1 MSSRS
6 SSHRHQPYE
15 ATRNRKKRRNKTG
28 VVFKSPDKKRI
39 RNYSTGSWFDQESLE
54 HTYKMLSD
62 ISPVSASR
70 KKLIDYSSDESEN
83 EDDLFET
90 EGEEEGTYKTDCW
103 IIDVELLSECI
114 KKVAVCK
121 CCHSELH
128 FTELVNFRA
137 GLATKFSLECRN
149 VECAHLRDCSF
160 TTTRKIGQIF
170 EVNRKSVL
178 AS

>member
-6 SSHRHQPYE
+6 SSHRHQPYK
-15 ATRNRKKRRNKTG
+15 ATRNSKKRRNKTG
-28 VVFKSPDKKRI
+28 SYLNLPTKNVFV
-39 RNYSTGSWFDQESLE
+39 STGSWFDQESLE
-54 HTYKMLSD
+54 HTYKTLAD
-62 ISPVSASR
+62 ISPVAANR

-90 EGEEEGTYKTDCW
+90 EGEEEGIYKTDCW

-114 KKVAVCK
+114 QKVAVCK

-149 VECAHLRDCSF
+149 VECAHLLEFFYR
-160 TTTRKIGQIF
+160 THK
-170 EVNRKSVL
+170 VL
-178 AS
+178 ADFIRRTS